1 MNLDIS
7 YYTSS
12 GGRQNNEDFVSLL
25 ENNDTIVAAVADG
38 LGGHDSGEIASQL
51 AVKTVNSELIN
62 KELSVVALE
71 KAILSANS
79 EVLKEAE
86 TNKMKTTIAVVW
98 ATKEKALLANVGDT
112 RIYHFRNGQIAYQST
127 DHSVSQMAVMAGEI
141 TTGQIRGHKDRNKLV
156 RVLGHKENI
165 KPDIISVKL
174 EPRDAILICSDG
186 FWENIIET
194 EMCRVLSHSKD
205 SNEWLTEMRE
215 IAESVMPKD
224 NDNNSAIV
232 ILVNR

>member
-1 MNLDIS
+1 MNLDVS
-7 YYTSS
+7 YFTSL
-12 GGRQNNEDFVSLL
+12 GGRHNNEDFVSLL

-51 AVKTVNSELIN
+51 AVKTVNSELTN
-62 KELSVVALE
+62 KELSVVVLE

-79 EVLKEAE
+79 EVLKEAA

-127 DHSVSQMAVMAGEI
+127 DHSVSQMAVMAEEI

-165 KPDIISVKL
+165 KPDIVSIKL

-186 FWENIIET
+186 FWENIIEA

-205 SNEWLTEMRE
+205 SNEWLTEMRK

-224 NDNNSAIV
+224 NDNNSAIA